1 MINIREIIE
10 RKRMIKK
17 YFRLIIRFLLAAIF
31 IISGIGK
38 LYNTMPAIQF
48 LNAILPTF
56 ISYNVMYSSILAV
69 SGLEIIIGLMLVFR
83 YRLSIALP
91 VYGLLIIVFTSMLGY
106 AYFQQLGVADCG
118 CFGSFDPGL
127 SVPMSI
133 VRNLVIL
140 ILIVIAY
147 LKET

>member
-1 MINIREIIE
+1 
-10 RKRMIKK
+10 MIKK
-17 YFRLIIRFLLAAIF
+17 YIGPVIRYLLAAIF
-31 IISGIGK
+31 LISGIGK

-56 ISYNVMYSSILAV
+56 ISYYVIYYSILFV
-69 SGLEIIIGLMLVFR
+69 SGLEIVIGLMLVFR

-91 VYGLLIIVFTSMLGY
+91 VYGLLILVFTSLLGY
-106 AYFQQLGVADCG
+106 AYVQQLGVSDCG
-118 CFGSFDPGL
+118 CFGSFDPGM

-133 VRNLVIL
+133 IRNLVIL